1 MNIRT
6 EIGQKLQENFETIRE
21 NVQKSWFPAENR
33 EFEENHAIINDYEM
47 LCDALMKSDWSL
59 INQYN

>member
-6 EIGQKLQENFETIRE
+6 EITRELETIRE